1 MVFIVNQDVKNEFE
15 DLKKLS
21 SMLKSKSEFD
31 VPYPFEKVEEWEKSN
46 RVKIPDMYKSWL
58 LLTSYA
64 RIMDGRIELFFP
76 EIVNSDKED
85 VYIGSIGYGTDD
97 LYFSKNTGA
106 FYVVLLSKVITQLGA
121 EPNINRNTIERLNPV
136 DFAFLVD
143 FLHEINHQIIKKI
156 PLHCPNCNSDYWG
169 EFEELGE
176 A

>member
-76 EIVNSDKED
+76 EIGNSDKED
-85 VYIGSIGYGTDD
+85 VYIGNIGYGTDD

-106 FYVVLLSKVITQLGA
+106 FYSIGDEK
-121 EPNINRNTIERLNPV
+121 EEYE
-136 DFAFLVD
+136 D
-143 FLHEINHQIIKKI
+143 FLDFLTYVHVTMEDEAEEEYGEEWLKKF
-156 PLHCPNCNSDYWG
+156 
-169 EFEELGE
+169 EFFSF
-176 A
+176 

>member
-76 EIVNSDKED
+76 EIGNSDKED
-85 VYIGSIGYGTDD
+85 VYINGLYNCAMTAKLFIRLYDDFYKSLSFNCFLFLPAGTRGIVNYNSYLYESLAGTISSIYEIVKKGIAQIK
-97 LYFSKNTGA
+97 SRKKN
-106 FYVVLLSKVITQLGA
+106 FPK
-121 EPNINRNTIERLNPV
+121 
-136 DFAFLVD
+136 
-143 FLHEINHQIIKKI
+143 
-156 PLHCPNCNSDYWG
+156 
-169 EFEELGE
+169 
-176 A
+176 